1 MLSLSLSLRRIG
13 KRWKRKESTIVRCAL
28 VGSTFVRFKI
38 EPTNDNFQSS
48 KSLANLRTMKRERA
62 RIYIR
67 CIGGLK
73 SSTERAKLVRE
84 ETYERAKPCQRTH
97 RIILSNPPAPTSIV
111 VPRIFFWPCH
121 LAGFLRGQ
129 VDYISDRFVSPVHV
143 SSYPALSCP
152 LVPSWAP
159 LVLL

>member
-1 MLSLSLSLRRIG
+1 MNTPI
-13 KRWKRKESTIVRCAL
+13 KRKENTIVRCAL
-28 VGSTFVRFKI
+28 FGSTFVGFKI
-38 EPTNDNFQSS
+38 EPTNDNFRST
-48 KSLANLRTMKRERA
+48 KSLANLRAIKRERA
-62 RIYIR
+62 RIYIW
-67 CIGGLK
+67 CIGRLK
-73 SSTERAKLVRE
+73 SSVERGKLARE

-97 RIILSNPPAPTSIV
+97 RVILSNPPAPTSIV

-129 VDYISDRFVSPVHV
+129 VDYISDRFVSPVDV